1 MVVGAL
7 GYNLKWTHK
16 RTILARIVLILFGG
30 FRGED
35 LNVKVYDVRP
45 TPIDG

>member
-1 MVVGAL
+1 MVGAL
-7 GYNLKWTHK
+7 GYNFEMDPQKDNPCQDCFN
-16 RTILARIVLILFGG
+16 LFGG